1 MNAFSSKGKMYR
13 VDSEGF
19 LADYDSWDENFAEAM
34 ASEAKIPGR
43 LTPEHWKVLRFIR
56 ETFKQTGA
64 CPLVYQ
70 TCKAN
75 GLRLKDLKRLFPAG
89 YLRGACKLS
98 GITYKERL
106 VDYYGEKVSEFQ
118 EAAQPGLKEK
128 VYRVNVQGFLI
139 DPTEWDEN
147 FAIHKA
153 QEMKMKEGLTDRH
166 WEIIHFLREYS
177 KQNGTVPTLFE
188 TCETNQI
195 ELEEL
200 ESLFPDR
207 YHRGAVKIAGLKA
220 R

>member
-1 MNAFSSKGKMYR
+1 MNTFSSRGKTYN

-19 LADYDSWDENFAEAM
+19 LVDYDSWDENFAEAM
-34 ASEAKIPGR
+34 APEAKIRGR

-56 ETFKQTGA
+56 ETFHQSGA

-75 GLRLKDLKRLFPAG
+75 GLQLKDLKRLFPVG

-106 VDYYGEKVSEFQ
+106 VDYYGEKESESR
-118 EAAQPGLKEK
+118 EAARPGWKER

-166 WEIIHFLREYS
+166 WRSIHFLREHFE
-177 KQNGTVPTLFE
+177 QNGLVPTLFE
-188 TCETNQI
+188 ACEMNQI
-195 ELEEL
+195 DLDELEI
-200 ESLFPDR
+200 LFPDG
-207 YHRGAVKIAGLKA
+207 YHRGAVKIAGLRA

>member
-1 MNAFSSKGKMYR
+1 MNIFSSRGKTYD

-19 LADYDSWDENFAEAM
+19 LVDYDSWDENFAEAM
-34 ASEAKIPGR
+34 ASEAKMPGR
-43 LTPEHWKVLRFIR
+43 LTPDHWKVLRFIR

-75 GLRLKDLKRLFPAG
+75 GLQLKDLKRLFPAG

-106 VDYYGEKVSEFQ
+106 VDYYGEKESESRD
-118 EAAQPGLKEK
+118 AVRPGRQEK
-128 VYRVNVQGFLI
+128 VYRVNVQGFLM
-139 DPTEWDEN
+139 DPAEWDEN

-153 QEMKMKEGLTDRH
+153 QEMKMKEGLTDKH
-166 WEIIHFLREYS
+166 WSVIHFIRDYF
-177 KQNGTVPTLFE
+177 KYNGTVPSLFE

-195 ELEEL
+195 ELDEL
-200 ESLFPDR
+200 EGLFPDG
-207 YHRGAVKIAGLKA
+207 YHRGVIKIAGLRA

>member
-1 MNAFSSKGKMYR
+1 MNTFSSKGKMYR

-19 LADYDSWDENFAEAM
+19 LADYDTWDENFAEAM
-34 ASEAKIPGR
+34 ASEAKIPGH

-75 GLRLKDLKRLFPAG
+75 GLHLKDLKRLFPAG

-98 GITYKERL
+98 GITYRERL
-106 VDYYGEKVSEFQ
+106 VDYYGEKGSEFQ
-118 EAAQPGLKEK
+118 EAARPGLKEK

-177 KQNGTVPTLFE
+177 RQNGTVPTLFE

-200 ESLFPDR
+200 EILFPDG